1 MAAGPV
7 AGSSTHA
14 HMTSQLAPT
23 APQAGAAPAA
33 GTELVHL
40 NTGVGHYTQ
49 ADNGNVRLRL
59 YNSPVGSPT
68 GTGWQFRD
76 THLSTPA
83 AGKVA
88 PALLP
93 FGLQLAPT
101 LAGSALASFISE
113 DKIKFGIGLAAANN
127 AAPAAVAGQVGD
139 EAITYTA
146 PIASSSADL
155 ALRPTASGLDARL
168 VLHKPGDGAA
178 FTFALTLDP
187 ATHLNQLMDGT
198 IRVVRPVTVT
208 DDNGNQ
214 DVISQAEYFL
224 ERPIAR
230 DSSVDPAAPV
240 LTGPATATL
249 TTDASGQQ
257 GVSVSI
263 DPAWL
268 QDPHR
273 AYPVHLDLPILTAT
287 ARAYSGRF
295 GTVTSCAPAA
305 PSPLTAVVVGT
316 EGGCTY
322 NGQAYFDT
330 SSILHDTPI
339 VSAKLMLYAPDATG
353 PTGVQIQ
360 PNVPMTASD
369 PLTTTIM
376 TPPHQVSWNSAP
388 SVVVGSAGLP
398 ESGSQGRW
406 HSWDVTSLV
415 QGWVN
420 SSNTNSGVTLSSTG
434 SLVLFASPLGV
445 GANKPGEAPYLD
457 IVYGPRPAID
467 PRYVD
472 QRPIS
477 PSTGGV
483 SPHVARSGVAPRL
496 GDSNLTSIYGV
507 SGSFSSDTVC
517 STYACGAGAINVAT
531 VAGGGG
537 PLDGAYIRISV
548 TLKCTGLTSPTH
560 SYWASSAPNNGNNP
574 NIPTVIQRAGALGLI
589 PIIALLPPGS
599 GCSYMPLQFWGSEAA
614 QFVNDEL
621 VNDYPASNGGSVY
634 FEIGNEVNLNH
645 NGFAVNPSTNNW
657 TGYGGAFAN
666 AAAALTTALQ
676 QKGYTNYRIITE
688 GMAAPTASPD
698 QSQCNNTSSG
708 NFANENYNNIS
719 IASEAIADAANKGV
733 SLSVLAAGVHP
744 YHYNTSES
752 TYWRNYINNGQ
763 YGHNQYAGPCGD
775 LGLMLNTWLNSL
787 SGVPVIFTEDNW
799 TSNAANTP
807 DCSSDQYTGCEGTYI
822 ADLFTYLKDTGYTNV
837 LSSPIRVAVY
847 RGADDNSGGHPL
859 GLYQDGTTRKEIQL
873 KACNNNG
880 INNAQ
885 TSIDNIYYQ
894 LRNAACY

>member
-14 HMTSQLAPT
+14 HMTSQLAPP

-101 LAGSALASFISE
+101 LTGSALASFTSE

-146 PIASSSADL
+146 PVASSSADL

-168 VLHKPGDGAA
+168 VLHKPGDGAG

-187 ATHLNQLMDGT
+187 ATHLDQLTDGT

-230 DSSVDPAAPV
+230 DSRVDPAAPV

-249 TTDASGQQ
+249 TADASGQQ
-257 GVSVSI
+257 DVSVSI

-268 QDPHR
+268 QDPR
-273 AYPVHLDLPILTAT
+273 RVYPVHLDLPILTAT

-295 GTVTSCAPAA
+295 GTVTSCAPDA

-339 VSAKLMLYAPDATG
+339 VSAKLMLYAPGAAG

-376 TPPHQVSWNSAP
+376 APPHQVRWNGAP
-388 SVVVGSAGLP
+388 SVVASSAGLA
-398 ESGSQGRW
+398 ESGSQGHW
-406 HSWDVTSLV
+406 HSWDVTNLV

-420 SSNTNSGVTLSSTG
+420 SRNTNNGVTLSGAG
-434 SLVLFASPLGV
+434 SPVLFASPLGV
-445 GANKPGEAPYLD
+445 GEGKPGEAPYLD
-457 IVYGPRPAID
+457 IVYGPRLAID

-472 QRPIS
+472 HRPIS
-477 PSTGGV
+477 LSTIGV
-483 SPHVARSGVAPRL
+483 SPHVARPHMAPRIN
-496 GDSNLTSIYGV
+496 DNTTSIYGV
-507 SGSFSSDTVC
+507 SGSFAASSSC
-517 STYACGAGAINVAT
+517 STFSCGAGRINVAT
-531 VAGGGG
+531 VAGAGGG
-537 PLDGAYIRISV
+537 PLGGSYIRLGV
-548 TLKCTGLTSPTH
+548 QLRCGPLTSPTGP
-560 SYWASSAPNNGNNP
+560 YWASSAANSNGNIP
-574 NIPTVIQRAGALGLI
+574 DIPTILQQAAGYQLV
-589 PIIALLPPGS
+589 PIVDFVLPPG
-599 GCSYMPLQFWGSEAA
+599 CNLPFQFWQSETA

-621 VNDYPASNGGSVY
+621 STYYPSSLGGSVY
-634 FEIGNEVNLNH
+634 FEIGNEVNYSF
-645 NGFAVNPSTNNW
+645 G
-657 TGYGGAFAN
+657 GYFGSQVYYSGAFAN
-666 AAAALTTALQ
+666 AAASLNNALTQ
-676 QKGYTNYRIITE
+676 RGYTNYHIVTA
-688 GMAAPTASPD
+688 GLAAPTASPY
-698 QSQCNNTSSG
+698 QSQCSDPS
-708 NFANENYNNIS
+708 NFANNNYNNIS
-719 IASEAIADAANKGV
+719 IAAEAISDARNKGV
-733 SLSVLAAGVHP
+733 PLSVLAAGVHP
-744 YHYNTSES
+744 YHYNTPNDG
-752 TYWRNYINNGQ
+752 TYWRNYYTEYPGYIGDGIFAYNT
-763 YGHNQYAGPCGD
+763 YAGPCGD
-775 LGLMLNTWLNSL
+775 LSQMLNTWLNSL
-787 SGVPVIFTEDNW
+787 DGVPVIFTEDNW
-799 TSNAANTP
+799 TSNGGATP
-807 DCSSDQYTGCEGTYI
+807 DCGSDPGCEGTYL
-822 ADLFTYLKDTGYTNV
+822 ADLFTYLYDSASYYTNPQA
-837 LSSPIRVAVY
+837 SAKRVMIY
-847 RGADDNSGGHPL
+847 RGADDGSAGHQL
-859 GLYQDGTTRKEIQL
+859 GIYQDGTTHKQIYL
-873 KACNNNG
+873 NACNNG
-880 INNAQ
+880 AINNSQA
-885 TSIDNIYYQ
+885 TIDNDYYQ
-894 LRNAACY
+894 LRHAGCY